1 MSPMRRWCLSESG
14 FANRASLG
22 WRFVLAAFVWV
33 AFAQTDAEAIPNFS
47 RKYDMDCSHCHVMVP
62 KLNKVGLKFHD
73 NFTLKE
79 ALGDLSEDMRDRIRS
94 EDPED
99 LHPAYWPISIRAAG
113 GYAYNTRK
121 NQVTD
126 DGSGPRLE
134 TLTTNTFA
142 LKQLDLLLGGLLR
155 TGISYYITYYPAAA
169 NVDLPGQPPIHAHSG
184 GTDMESEGQ
193 MGALGFAW
201 VRFADIFGQFNQEG
215 DHPHDSGDEP
225 GHDDAKPKHEH
236 GQDLILGNHEL
247 HLTLSGHHRLTNAP
261 YLAYRYDPRA
271 MDSAEGFALDAPQ
284 LGASLD
290 GSTPWFG
297 YAVSLYNGTSGSP
310 DNNRALDVFATIT
323 QEFGD
328 HRFGIFGLRGT
339 APTSFTMEP
348 APSTAEIPGTG
359 TDNRPFLRFGADAD
373 LNFGPFNLMVFGLYG
388 QADKE
393 LFGTTPDARTAKF
406 YAGFVEGDYMIESA
420 RTMLIARYDLIRN
433 AAQGLDTNPNDH
445 GDADAI
451 TLALRRDLVL
461 ISRANL
467 QLHVEAT
474 STRTRSTAMIGPSA
488 SDQLSNTGYL
498 GLDVAF

>member
-1 MSPMRRWCLSESG
+1 MSHTWSWRFSESG
-14 FANRASLG
+14 ASRKTALG
-22 WRFVLAAFVWV
+22 GKLLLAAFVWV
-33 AFAQTDAEAIPNFS
+33 LFAQTNAEAIPNFS

-113 GYAYNTRK
+113 GYAYNTK
-121 NQVTD
+121 NNQVTD
-126 DGSGPRLE
+126 DGGGPRFE

-142 LKQLDLLLGGLLR
+142 LKQLDLLMGGLLQS
-155 TGISYYITYYPAAA
+155 GISYYITYYPAAA
-169 NVDLPGQPPIHAHSG
+169 NVDLPGQPPIHPHSG
-184 GTDMESEGQ
+184 GMGTDSVGQ

-201 VRFADIFGQFNQEG
+201 VRFADIFGQFSQEG
-215 DHPHDSGDEP
+215 DHPHDSGEEH
-225 GHDDAKPKHEH
+225 GHDNAEPRHEH

-261 YLAYRYDPRA
+261 YLAYRYDPHA
-271 MDSAEGFALDAPQ
+271 TDSDERFALDAPQ
-284 LGASLD
+284 LGVSLD

-297 YAVSLYNGTSGSP
+297 YAVSLYNGTSGFP

-339 APTSFTMEP
+339 APTSFTKN
-348 APSTAEIPGTG
+348 PSLTMIPGTG
-359 TDNRPFLRFGADAD
+359 TDNHAFLRSGADAD

-388 QADKE
+388 QADQE
-393 LFGTTPDARTAKF
+393 LFGTTPDTQTAKF
-406 YAGFVEGDYMIESA
+406 YAGFIEGDYIIESA
-420 RTMLIARYDLIRN
+420 RTMLIARYDVIRN
-433 AAQGLDTNPNDH
+433 AQQGLDANPNDH
-445 GDADAI
+445 GDADAV
-451 TLALRRDLVL
+451 TLALRRDLIL
-461 ISRANL
+461 TSRANL
-467 QLHVEAT
+467 QLHIEANT
-474 STRTRSTAMIGPSA
+474 TRSRSTAMVGASV
-488 SDQLSNTGYL
+488 SDQTSNTGYI